1 LHRANRAGAGKP
13 FAPAG
18 RTFREWVLVD
28 DRDPARWAALIDEA
42 RAFASG
48 RP

>member
-1 LHRANRAGAGKP
+1 VGKP

-28 DRDPARWAALIDEA
+28 HRDPARWAKLIDEA